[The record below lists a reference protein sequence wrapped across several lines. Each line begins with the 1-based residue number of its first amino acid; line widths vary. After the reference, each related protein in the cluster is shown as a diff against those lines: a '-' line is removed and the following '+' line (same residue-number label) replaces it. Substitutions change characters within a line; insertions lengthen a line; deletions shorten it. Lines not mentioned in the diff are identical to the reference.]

1 MSVPTRQPSVLL
13 LCKSEQAAAVDKRAL
28 RDAGATHIRTMTSGL
43 DAARI
48 MAGLEPDKPKLEPDI
63 IVCQH
68 KLDDIDGEQFCAL
81 LRLHPRLLGMPIL
94 LLLPNDDEEAQ
105 LRALGCGASA
115 LMGRPFSVDA
125 LRKNL
130 EALMAYDRR
139 MAQLDRGKENA
150 DQQAFDDALSTYGV
164 LLKPVRTPDD
174 YFYVGMRC
182 LEEKRWNSA
191 LSAFQRSLQGA
202 QIRGEALLGM
212 AVAWRGKGDLVRC
225 RRCLEQ
231 AALTFALAKRW
242 HNARTVFIRLLRE
255 DPQARSP
262 FLTAAQRLMRENR
275 YADAARALA
284 AGIDLTPPQLVGT
297 RVAQICMASG
307 QPQAM
312 FDQLQQHLDG
322 ELGQQAGD
330 LTQAIRCRMED
341 LQKQQIERQK
351 QNAQERQR
359 LIAREMRARAR
370 ENEAAAASADGP
382 LSEQPVAAPFEAPLE
397 TPPQPLSRKDPAAAD
412 APGRQSALPPE
423 EGPEAP
429 AFRGA
434 LPAASPSLPPA
445 KPSPYLAPFSEEDA
459 SSTLFKRL
467 PIINELCSVIK
478 CTWKLARRKKNERK

>member
-28 RDAGATHIRTMTSGL
+28 RDAGVSSIRTMTSGL

-48 MAGLEPDKPKLEPDI
+48 MAGLEPDKPPLTPDI
-63 IVCQH
+63 VVCQH

-81 LRLHPRLLGMPIL
+81 LRLHPRLLGTPIL

-130 EALMAYDRR
+130 QALMAYDQR
-139 MAQLDRGKENA
+139 MAQLDKGRENA
-150 DQQAFDDALSTYGV
+150 GQQAFDDALATYGV

-182 LEEKRWNSA
+182 LEEKRWNAA

-231 AALTFALAKRW
+231 ASLTFALAKRW
-242 HNARTVFIRLLRE
+242 HNARTVFVRLLRE

-297 RVAQICMASG
+297 RLAQICMASG

-312 FDQLQQHLDG
+312 FDQLRQHLDG
-322 ELGQQAGD
+322 ELGQQAAD
-330 LTQAIRCRMED
+330 LSTAIRCRMED
-341 LQKQQIERQK
+341 LQKQQAERQK

-370 ENEAAAASADGP
+370 ENDAAAAGTDGP
-382 LSEQPVAAPFEAPLE
+382 PPEQPVAAPFEASE
-397 TPPQPLSRKDPAAAD
+397 DDPARRGSPEASARQT
-412 APGRQSALPPE
+412 ASPSGMASPGGQALPSLPSA
-423 EGPEAP
+423 PAP
-429 AFRGA
+429 AF
-434 LPAASPSLPPA
+434 
-445 KPSPYLAPFSEEDA
+445 LAPFSEEDA
-459 SSTLFKRL
+459 SSTLFQRL
-467 PIINELCSVIK
+467 PGVNELCSVIK
-478 CTWKLARRKKNERK
+478 CTWKLARRNKAGRKK

>member
-28 RDAGATHIRTMTSGL
+28 RDAGATQIRTMTSGL

-139 MAQLDRGKENA
+139 MAQLDRGKEHA
-150 DQQAFDDALSTYGV
+150 DQQSFDDALSTYGV

-397 TPPQPLSRKDPAAAD
+397 TPPQPLSRKDLAAAD

-467 PIINELCSVIK
+467 PGINELCSVIK

>member
-28 RDAGATHIRTMTSGL
+28 RDAGVASIRTMTSGL

-48 MAGLEPDKPKLEPDI
+48 MAGLEPDKPPLTPDI
-63 IVCQH
+63 VVCQH

-130 EALMAYDRR
+130 QALMAYDQR
-139 MAQLDRGKENA
+139 MTQLDKGRENA
-150 DQQAFDDALSTYGV
+150 DQQAFDDALATYGV

-182 LEEKRWNSA
+182 LEEKRWNAA

-231 AALTFALAKRW
+231 ASLTFALAKRW

-297 RVAQICMASG
+297 RLAQICMASG

-312 FDQLQQHLDG
+312 FEQLRQHLDG
-322 ELGQQAGD
+322 ELGQQAAA
-330 LTQAIRCRMED
+330 LSTAIRSRMED
-341 LQKQQIERQK
+341 LQKQQAERQK

-370 ENEAAAASADGP
+370 DNEAAAAGAEGP
-382 LSEQPVAAPFEAPLE
+382 LSEQPVAAPFDASEDNAARRGGSPDVSGGQAAP
-397 TPPQPLSRKDPAAAD
+397 PSGVASPA
-412 APGRQSALPPE
+412 RQALPP
-423 EGPEAP
+423 P
-429 AFRGA
+429 
-434 LPAASPSLPPA
+434 SPSLPPA
-445 KPSPYLAPFSEEDA
+445 TASPYLAPFSEEDA
-459 SSTLFKRL
+459 SSTLFQRL
-467 PIINELCSVIK
+467 PGVNELCSVIK
-478 CTWKLARRKKNERK
+478 CTWKLARRNKSGQKK

>member
-28 RDAGATHIRTMTSGL
+28 RDAGVASIRTMTSGL

-48 MAGLEPDKPKLEPDI
+48 MAGLEPDKPPLTPDI
-63 IVCQH
+63 VVCQH

-130 EALMAYDRR
+130 QALMAYDQR
-139 MAQLDRGKENA
+139 MTQLDKGRENA
-150 DQQAFDDALSTYGV
+150 DQQAFDDALATYGV

-182 LEEKRWNSA
+182 LEEKRWNAA

-231 AALTFALAKRW
+231 ASLTFAMAKRW

-297 RVAQICMASG
+297 RLAQICMASG

-312 FDQLQQHLDG
+312 FEQLRQHLDG
-322 ELGQQAGD
+322 ELGQQAAD
-330 LTQAIRCRMED
+330 LSTAIRSRMED
-341 LQKQQIERQK
+341 LQKQQAERQK
-351 QNAQERQR
+351 QTAQERQR

-370 ENEAAAASADGP
+370 DNEAAGTDGP
-382 LSEQPVAAPFEAPLE
+382 LSEQPVAAPFDASEDNAARRGGSPDVSGQAAS
-397 TPPQPLSRKDPAAAD
+397 PSGMASPA
-412 APGRQSALPPE
+412 RQ
-423 EGPEAP
+423 
-429 AFRGA
+429 A
-434 LPAASPSLPPA
+434 LPATPPSLPPA
-445 KPSPYLAPFSEEDA
+445 SASPYLAPFSEEDA
-459 SSTLFKRL
+459 SSTLFQRL
-467 PIINELCSVIK
+467 PGVNELCSVIK
-478 CTWKLARRKKNERK
+478 CTWKLARRNKSGQKK

>member
-1 MSVPTRQPSVLL
+1 MSVPTRQPSILL

-28 RDAGATHIRTMTSGL
+28 RDAGAIHIRTMTSGL

-48 MAGLEPDKPKLEPDI
+48 MAGLEPDKPELNPDI

-130 EALMAYDRR
+130 EALMAYDLR
-139 MAQLDRGKENA
+139 MAQLDKGKDNA
-150 DQQAFDDALSTYGV
+150 DQKAFDDALSTYGV

-242 HNARTVFIRLLRE
+242 HNARTVFVRLLLE
-255 DPQARSP
+255 DPQAKSP

-284 AGIDLTPPQLVGT
+284 AGIDLTPPQLVGS
-297 RVAQICMASG
+297 RLAQICMASG

-312 FDQLQQHLDG
+312 FDQLRQHLDG
-322 ELGQQAGD
+322 ELGKQAGD
-330 LTQAIRCRMED
+330 LTKAIRCRMED
-341 LQKQQIERQK
+341 LQKQQLERQK
-351 QNAQERQR
+351 QSAQERQR

-370 ENEAAAASADGP
+370 ENDAAGNGNDATAAEGP
-382 LSEQPVAAPFEAPLE
+382 LSEQPVAAPFEAPTE
-397 TPPQPLSRKDPAAAD
+397 TAPRKNAPADD
-412 APGRQSALPPE
+412 AGRQSGGKP
-423 EGPEAP
+423 GPEQAP
-429 AFRGA
+429 PREA

-445 KPSPYLAPFSEEDA
+445 TTSPYLAPFSEEDA
-459 SSTLFKRL
+459 SSSLFRRL
-467 PIINELCSVIK
+467 PGVNELCSVIK
-478 CTWKLARRKKNERK
+478 CTWKLARRKKLERKK

>member
-322 ELGQQAGD
+322 ELGQQASD

-397 TPPQPLSRKDPAAAD
+397 TPPPPLSRKDPTAAD

-423 EGPEAP
+423 EGAEAP
-429 AFRGA
+429 ASRSA

-459 SSTLFKRL
+459 SSTLFKHL
-467 PIINELCSVIK
+467 PGINELCSVIK
-478 CTWKLARRKKNERK
+478 CTWKLARRRKNERK

>member
-28 RDAGATHIRTMTSGL
+28 RDAGAARIRTMTSGL

-48 MAGLEPDKPKLEPDI
+48 MAGLEPDKPPLDPDI

-130 EALMAYDRR
+130 QALMAYDQR
-139 MAQLDRGKENA
+139 MTQLDKGKENA
-150 DQQAFDDALSTYGV
+150 DQQAFDDALATYGV

-242 HNARTVFIRLLRE
+242 HNARTVFVRLLLE
-255 DPQARSP
+255 DPQAKSP
-262 FLTAAQRLMRENR
+262 FLTVAQRLMRENR

-297 RVAQICMASG
+297 RLAQICMASG
-307 QPQAM
+307 RPQAM
-312 FDQLQQHLDG
+312 FDQLRQHLDG

-330 LTQAIRCRMED
+330 LTTAIRCRMED

-351 QNAQERQR
+351 QSAQERQR

-370 ENEAAAASADGP
+370 ENDAAAVADALP
-382 LSEQPVAAPFEAPLE
+382 SEQPVAAPFETTSENPA
-397 TPPQPLSRKDPAAAD
+397 RKGTTAEL
-412 APGRQSALPPE
+412 PGRQSDASSGAETAPPRE
-423 EGPEAP
+423 
-429 AFRGA
+429 A

-445 KPSPYLAPFSEEDA
+445 PMPPCLAPFSESDA
-459 SSTLFKRL
+459 SSTLFQRL
-467 PIINELCSVIK
+467 PGVNELCSVIK
-478 CTWKLARRKKNERK
+478 CTWKLARRNKSGQKK

>member
-182 LEEKRWNSA
+182 LEEKR
-191 LSAFQRSLQGA
+191 
-202 QIRGEALLGM
+202 
-212 AVAWRGKGDLVRC
+212 
-225 RRCLEQ
+225 
-231 AALTFALAKRW
+231 
-242 HNARTVFIRLLRE
+242 
-255 DPQARSP
+255 
-262 FLTAAQRLMRENR
+262 
-275 YADAARALA
+275 
-284 AGIDLTPPQLVGT
+284 
-297 RVAQICMASG
+297 
-307 QPQAM
+307 
-312 FDQLQQHLDG
+312 
-322 ELGQQAGD
+322 
-330 LTQAIRCRMED
+330 
-341 LQKQQIERQK
+341 
-351 QNAQERQR
+351 
-359 LIAREMRARAR
+359 
-370 ENEAAAASADGP
+370 
-382 LSEQPVAAPFEAPLE
+382 
-397 TPPQPLSRKDPAAAD
+397 
-412 APGRQSALPPE
+412 
-423 EGPEAP
+423 
-429 AFRGA
+429 
-434 LPAASPSLPPA
+434 
-445 KPSPYLAPFSEEDA
+445 
-459 SSTLFKRL
+459 
-467 PIINELCSVIK
+467 
-478 CTWKLARRKKNERK
+478 